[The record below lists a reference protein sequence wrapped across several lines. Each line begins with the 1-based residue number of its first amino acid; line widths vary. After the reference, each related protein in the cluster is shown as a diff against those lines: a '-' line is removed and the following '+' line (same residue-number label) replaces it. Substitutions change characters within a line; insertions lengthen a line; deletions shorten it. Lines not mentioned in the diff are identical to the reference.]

1 MQGKN
6 EDQNDSFEE
15 DFDFEKFIKE
25 GGIDL
30 ELLDQSTKEE
40 MKRKETISQ
49 NNKMLRKGT
58 IWEIEGKENM
68 AGFLYRDKE
77 KLEARSR
84 LKDIVNIVT
93 ALKR

>member
-1 MQGKN
+1 M
-6 EDQNDSFEE
+6 
-15 DFDFEKFIKE
+15 KE

-30 ELLDQSTKEE
+30 DILDDDKKQEF
-40 MKRKETISQ
+40 KRKQTLSNE
-49 NNKMLRKGT
+49 NKMIWKGT
-58 IWEIEGKENM
+58 IWEIEGRENM

-93 ALKR
+93 ALKW